1 MVNCSKTKEFLQEW
15 ARLCKNNVCGERCS
29 DVTCPI
35 EKVCDG
41 RYSWCY
47 LFIKNY
53 PDDAI
58 EIVQKWSDEH
68 PQETKSDEFL
78 KLHPNAF
85 RVDDNN
91 GNTFVNI
98 CPKYIDMAFNCIEN
112 HDVDF
117 CYNCK
122 RDYWLSE
129 VK

>member
-1 MVNCSKTKEFLQEW
+1 M
-15 ARLCKNNVCGERCS
+15 
-29 DVTCPI
+29 DVTKCGI
-35 EKVCDG
+35 YQRSNFGCSTCAGWVRRHAE
-41 RYSWCY
+41 
-47 LFIKNY
+47 
-53 PDDAI
+53 DAI

-122 RDYWLSE
+122 RDYWLAE
-129 VK
+129 VE

>member
-1 MVNCSKTKEFLQEW
+1 MADCNDFRTFKKEKGRMCDSFENNME
-15 ARLCKNNVCGERCS
+15 LCPLKIYHSGWSCLE
-29 DVTCPI
+29 
-35 EKVCDG
+35 CDECCLV
-41 RYSWCY
+41 RID
-47 LFIKNY
+47 F
-53 PDDAI
+53 AI

-68 PQETKSDEFL
+68 PQGTKSDEFL

-122 RDYWLSE
+122 RDYWLAE
-129 VK
+129 VE